1 MLWLV
6 VSIQLFNP
14 IIPISI
20 NMKTYVISDKAEME
34 SIINDCSI
42 CFVGIADGEQQPYV
56 VPMNFG
62 YYEDEII
69 LHSGPLGKHL
79 DLLAKNNRVCITFC
93 TEGKLVYQHV
103 DVACSYRMDAKSVI
117 CNGEV
122 SCVEDLTEK
131 ETLLNRFMKKYTDR
145 YFSYSQPALKNV
157 KVWGV
162 KVTEMTAKSFGQ
174 PHRK

>member
-1 MLWLV
+1 MHWLV

-122 SCVEDLTEK
+122 SFVEDLTEK

-157 KVWGV
+157 KVWRV